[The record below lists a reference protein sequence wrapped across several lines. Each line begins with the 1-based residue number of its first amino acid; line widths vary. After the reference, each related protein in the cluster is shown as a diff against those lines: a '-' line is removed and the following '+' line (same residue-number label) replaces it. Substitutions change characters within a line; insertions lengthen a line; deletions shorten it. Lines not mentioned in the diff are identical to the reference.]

1 MIFLVIFFLLDCYNL
16 GFIHLKISFAYAWS
30 SWKWTLETHVCC
42 FLFRVQLSVIF
53 SYSQQWWHNET
64 GTGTEYASF
73 IFTITLQQIYPT
85 FSASKIIIKI
95 FGTFCQS
102 TVLWTTTVSPL
113 RRCIFAA
120 AIFEMFAKKFANV
133 QSAQLAPMLRCL
145 VTDKRKIRGKNGSG
159 LMRLGRRSRA

>member
-1 MIFLVIFFLLDCYNL
+1 MMKQLEMNFRN
-16 GFIHLKISFAYAWS
+16 SF
-30 SWKWTLETHVCC
+30 C
-42 FLFRVQLSVIF
+42 RLSVF
-53 SYSQQWWHNET
+53 VVSSSEFNCQSYSQQWWHNE
-64 GTGTEYASF
+64 TGTEYASF

-102 TVLWTTTVSPL
+102 TVLWTTTKVSPL

-133 QSAQLAPMLRCL
+133 QSAPLAPMLRCL
-145 VTDKRKIRGKNGSG
+145 VTDKRKLRGKNGSG
-159 LMRLGRRSRA
+159 LMRLGPSEADDLQTHKEWY